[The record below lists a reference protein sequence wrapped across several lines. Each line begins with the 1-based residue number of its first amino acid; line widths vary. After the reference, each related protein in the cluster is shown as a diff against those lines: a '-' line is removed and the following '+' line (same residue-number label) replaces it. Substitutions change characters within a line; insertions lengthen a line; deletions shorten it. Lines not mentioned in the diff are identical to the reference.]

1 MLEKG
6 LKRHLSS
13 PGRKQY
19 PGPSYLRDPP
29 RPETKKYGTKNSGTK
44 LNINRL

>member
-19 PGPSYLRDPP
+19 PGPSYLRDPQDL
-29 RPETKKYGTKNSGTK
+29 KQKNMEQKIQEQS
-44 LNINRL
+44 